1 MIQSEGKCHQEETLH
16 QRDAGRHFVIAQL
29 VAARLDGAMMVG
41 VFQVRR
47 CVYGGRTEQQ
57 QTMIF
62 ASHGGGN
69 RQPEDQQHDKL
80 LSKEAAQL
88 KPTLTI
94 SHHEPKIP

>member
-1 MIQSEGKCHQEETLH
+1 MIGL
-16 QRDAGRHFVIAQL
+16 
-29 VAARLDGAMMVG
+29 
-41 VFQVRR
+41 FQVHHRMH
-47 CVYGGRTEQQ
+47 GGRVEQQ

-62 ASHGGGN
+62 AGHGGGN

-94 SHHEPKIP
+94 SHHERKIP